1 MTCLLKASN
10 SIFSDPCVGTYKYLD
25 ISYSCVPPN
34 SKEPEHPITT
44 SLHYNCNMLIV
55 TQMMNVVFKMLTR
68 VNIHCPFF
76 QSPAKYVIASM
87 ANWTVVCIPSHCF
100 LQDFLY
106 MLHLQNVLQSLAVRI
121 FTTGLYKSSSRLH
134 SNVSA
139 FVRTL
144 LETAEVQFWPVS

>member
-1 MTCLLKASN
+1 MWFLRC
-10 SIFSDPCVGTYKYLD
+10 Y
-25 ISYSCVPPN
+25 
-34 SKEPEHPITT
+34 PELT
-44 SLHYNCNMLIV
+44 STALS
-55 TQMMNVVFKMLTR
+55 FK
-68 VNIHCPFF
+68 
-76 QSPAKYVIASM
+76 QSPAKHVKASM

-106 MLHLQNVLQSLAVRI
+106 MLHLQNVLQSSAVRI

-144 LETAEVQFWPVS
+144 LETAEVQFWPASSSRHVGSP

>member
-1 MTCLLKASN
+1 MQASHL
-10 SIFSDPCVGTYKYLD
+10 IFSDPCGGIYKYLD
-25 ISYSCVPPN
+25 ISYSCVPP
-34 SKEPEHPITT
+34 SKEPEHLITT
-44 SLHYNCNMLIV
+44 ILHYKCNMLIV

-144 LETAEVQFWPVS
+144 LETVEVQFWPVP